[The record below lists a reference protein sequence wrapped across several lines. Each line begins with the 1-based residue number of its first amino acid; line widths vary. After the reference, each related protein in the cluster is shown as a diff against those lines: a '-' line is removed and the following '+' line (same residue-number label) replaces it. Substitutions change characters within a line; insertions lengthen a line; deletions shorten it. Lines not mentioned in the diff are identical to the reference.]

1 MQKWT
6 RNYFLTVQVDADAKD
21 YIDITMPL
29 TLSFH
34 IQRNINATA
43 NTANITVLNLNK
55 DTRSKVFLD
64 NYKTMYYKGIE
75 LRAGYGDK
83 KETLPLIF
91 KGNIQTAFSKRNG
104 VDYETTIQAL
114 DGGFAYI
121 NSSSSRQ
128 FPKGTTDRQALVA
141 LSSDLWS
148 NDPKKNCHV
157 ALGKIG
163 HFNLP
168 ITRGNTID
176 GNTLDYFSTY
186 SDNHFFIDLEKI
198 NCLLDDEGFEGSI
211 KVIDA
216 SCGLLGSPLRQ
227 ESFLTFEMI
236 FEPRLQIGQF
246 VELKSMTEDNYNGV
260 YKVLGIEHSGIISD
274 AQSGQCKTKVS
285 LNYVEGLPEYID

>member
-1 MQKWT
+1 MRKWT
-6 RNYFLTVQVDADAKD
+6 RNYFLTVQVDAEGKD

-128 FPKGTTDRQALVA
+128 FPEGTTDRQALIA
-141 LSSDLWS
+141 LASDLEE
-148 NDPKKNCHV
+148 HIG
-157 ALGKIG
+157 LGKIG
-163 HFNLP
+163 NFNLP

-246 VELKSMTEDNYNGV
+246 VELQSVTEEGYNGV
-260 YKVLGIEHSGIISD
+260 YKVLGIEHSGIISN

-285 LNYVEGLPEYID
+285 LSYIGTLPKYID